1 MFAKLK
7 KFWDNP
13 YAAPLTGPVKGI
25 MRYAYMPIRNFVEGV
40 EYARDDDNYK
50 WDREK
55 KGFMTRLWD
64 RAESNEY
71 VMIGVIGAVAG
82 GIAFAAAGVAA
93 GLAVAGSVAGQAV
106 AATVLGLAFAGVGAV
121 AGPFITAGI
130 VATAGA
136 MVGLGIGMVPG
147 FFKGCKQALQ
157 HHKDMKTKGA
167 VVAALPPA
175 QAQDAELAESL
186 AAVMKH
192 FNNLPKAHRAPF
204 VRMMNEKY
212 EQNAPGTQSD
222 KVLAAIDAMPE
233 KDREIFIRGLQ
244 ERLSADFSAAAQ
256 KDVVLQTPV
265 TTSTIKLKEPRPD
278 A

>member
-40 EYARDDDNYK
+40 QYARDDDNYK

-64 RAESNEY
+64 RAESSEY

-82 GIAFAAAGVAA
+82 
-93 GLAVAGSVAGQAV
+93 QAV
-106 AATVLGLAFAGVGAV
+106 AATVLCLAFAGVGAV

-244 ERLSADFSAAAQ
+244 ERLSADFGAAAQ
-256 KDVVLQTPV
+256 KDVVLQAPV